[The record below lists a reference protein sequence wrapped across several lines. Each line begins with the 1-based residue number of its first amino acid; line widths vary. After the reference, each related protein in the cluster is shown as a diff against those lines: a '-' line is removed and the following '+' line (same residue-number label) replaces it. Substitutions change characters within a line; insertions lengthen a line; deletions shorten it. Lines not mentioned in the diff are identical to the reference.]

1 MIARTI
7 FVPLLTVAVLVAAC
21 AGQVSSPDTTTPGTT
36 TTVEEQSPPM
46 PDETTEPSVPATDAP
61 TTLPS
66 SGSPAVTMA
75 EQAVADL
82 AARLAIDPSEIVV
95 VSWEEMTWP
104 DGSIGCPQPGMRYTQ
119 AIVNGSKVVLEVDGV
134 EYSYH
139 QGGRRDLF
147 LCEQP
152 TLDKGAAPP
161 TTSLDL

>member
-1 MIARTI
+1 MIARTL
-7 FVPLLTVAVLVAAC
+7 FVPLVTVAVLVAGC

-66 SGSPAVTMA
+66 SGSPAGTLA

-82 AARLAIDPSEIVV
+82 AARLTIDPSEIVV
-95 VSWEEMTWP
+95 VSWEEVDWP

-119 AIVNGSKVVLEVDGV
+119 AIVNGSKIVLEVDGV
-134 EYSYH
+134 EYHYH
-139 QGGRRDLF
+139 QGGSRDLF
-147 LCEQP
+147 LCEQAAV
-152 TLDKGAAPP
+152 DKGVAPP
-161 TTSLDL
+161 TTGLDL